1 MEDLKKN
8 TDTKRP
14 SNRVTS
20 WHGPGIARDNERYQK
35 ARRTLEA
42 EGVSQIQVPQKIE
55 VKISNRRTRTVAVS
69 HKIKKS

>member
-8 TDTKRP
+8 TNTKRP
-14 SNRVTS
+14 SNRVNF
-20 WHGPGIARDNERYQK
+20 WHGPGISRDNKRYQE

-42 EGVSQIQVPQKIE
+42 EGVNQVQVPQKIE

-69 HKIKKS
+69 HKAKKT